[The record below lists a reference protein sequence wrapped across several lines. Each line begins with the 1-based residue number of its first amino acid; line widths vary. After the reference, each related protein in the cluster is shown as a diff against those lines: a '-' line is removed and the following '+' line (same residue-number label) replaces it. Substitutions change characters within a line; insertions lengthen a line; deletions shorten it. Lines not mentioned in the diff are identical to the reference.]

1 MVSYTQTKHTP
12 IKPFVY
18 KCTLDRVVDGDTV
31 DVNIDLGFKIILAK
45 QRVRLAGIDTPESRT
60 RDLAEKKLGLEAKD
74 LLEELTK
81 DGFVLESQGRGK
93 YGRILGV
100 LWDFD
105 DNSIN
110 EKLIESGLAV
120 EYWGGTKVKIWGD
133 Y

>member
-1 MVSYTQTKHTP
+1 MFVQEDSENTTFLNFVDMIGHYFDNIWIY
-12 IKPFVY
+12 IKSI
-18 KCTLDRVVDGDTV
+18 T
-31 DVNIDLGFKIILAK
+31 DVHDKREKLTE
-45 QRVRLAGIDTPESRT
+45 GI
-60 RDLAEKKLGLEAKD
+60 AKD
-74 LLEELTK
+74 LLQELTK

-110 EKLIESGLAV
+110 EKLIDAGLAV
-120 EYWGGTKVKIWGD
+120 EYWGGTKVKVWGD